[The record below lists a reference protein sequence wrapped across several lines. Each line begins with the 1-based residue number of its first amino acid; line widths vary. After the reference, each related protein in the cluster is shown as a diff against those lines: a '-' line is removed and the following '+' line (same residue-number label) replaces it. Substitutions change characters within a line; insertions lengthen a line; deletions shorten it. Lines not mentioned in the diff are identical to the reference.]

1 MVTDRST
8 AGDAVDAVVEDTT
21 DDSLTGEEPMDSEAT
36 SGIGEAGTT
45 EPETAAT
52 TADATTGTGLEP
64 NVAGALSYLL
74 GPITGVLF
82 YVLEPEDAFVRF
94 HAVQSTLVFG
104 GLFVA
109 SLVLSVVLTLVSFVP
124 GVGWIAAAVL
134 GIGSLVLTPVAFL
147 AWAFLMYEAYQGD
160 EYVVPLVG
168 SYARR
173 YATVDE

>member
-8 AGDAVDAVVEDTT
+8 TGDAVDAVVEDSTMDIEEEQATDEEIDEATT
-21 DDSLTGEEPMDSEAT
+21 DEGPAT
-36 SGIGEAGTT
+36 I
-45 EPETAAT
+45 
-52 TADATTGTGLEP
+52 ADTGTGLEP

-94 HAVQSTLVFG
+94 HAVQSTLIFG

-109 SLVLSVVLTLVSFVP
+109 SIVLSIVLTVLSFVP

-134 GIGSLVLTPVAFL
+134 GIGSLLLTPVGFL
-147 AWAFLMYEAYQGD
+147 AWAFLLYKAYSGE
-160 EYVVPLVG
+160 EYAVPLVG
-168 SYARR
+168 SYART
-173 YATVDE
+173 YAVVDE

>member
-1 MVTDRST
+1 METDRST
-8 AGDAVDAVVEDTT
+8 AGDAVDAVDAVVEEPTNDP
-21 DDSLTGEEPMDSEAT
+21 LAGEESTDVEAT
-36 SGIGEAGTT
+36 SGIDETETT
-45 EPETAAT
+45 GSGT
-52 TADATTGTGLEP
+52 TADTATGTGLEP
-64 NVAGALSYLL
+64 AVAGALSYLL

-109 SLVLSVVLTLVSFVP
+109 SMVLSVVLTLVSFVP

-134 GIGSLVLTPVAFL
+134 GIGSLLLTPVAFL
-147 AWAFLMYEAYQGD
+147 AWAFLMYEAYQGE
-160 EYVVPLVG
+160 EYAVPLVG

-173 YATVDE
+173 YAAVGE

>member
-8 AGDAVDAVVEDTT
+8 AGDAVDAVVEEST
-21 DDSLTGEEPMDSEAT
+21 DDALTREKSMDSEAT
-36 SGIGEAGTT
+36 EPGMTEATESGTT
-45 EPETAAT
+45 AP
-52 TADATTGTGLEP
+52 TADTATGTGLEP

-109 SLVLSVVLTLVSFVP
+109 SIVLSVVLTVISFVP
-124 GVGWIAAAVL
+124 GVGWIAAAAL
-134 GIGSLVLTPVAFL
+134 GLGSLLLTPVAFL
-147 AWAFLMYEAYQGD
+147 AWAFLLYKAYSGE
-160 EYVVPLVG
+160 EYSVPLVG
-168 SYARR
+168 SYART
-173 YATVDE
+173 YATVKE